1 MKLGMV
7 GLPNVGKSTLF
18 NAITNAG
25 AQSANY
31 PFCTIE
37 PNIGTVAVPDKRLD
51 KLAEMYQPD
60 KFTPAVIEF
69 VDIAG
74 LVKGASKGEGLGNK
88 FLSNIREVDA
98 IIHVVRCF
106 ESTEIIHVDGE
117 IGPARDIETINLEL
131 VFSDIDILD
140 RRIDKA
146 TKAAK
151 GDKKYLAEVGIDA
164 DEISGYILDAG
175 QPTAHFNVLKEHG
188 QDSRR
193 VIIDERAPIFYID
206 DTRKYAPMQIFNAE
220 NDIDNRYEQTQLLM
234 GTLKHFGHD
243 MERVDYRYMEGFR
256 HCRYLKEFPENDC
269 KFADYVSEFIAKYEV
284 K

>member
-151 GDKKYLAEVGIDA
+151 GDKKYLAEVD
-164 DEISGYILDAG
+164 LLNRVK
-175 QPTAHFNVLKEHG
+175 AHLE
-188 QDSRR
+188 
-193 VIIDERAPIFYID
+193 
-206 DTRKYAPMQIFNAE
+206 
-220 NDIDNRYEQTQLLM
+220 
-234 GTLKHFGHD
+234 
-243 MERVDYRYMEGFR
+243 EG
-256 HCRYLKEFPENDC
+256 KS
-269 KFADYVSEFIAKYEV
+269 A
-284 K
+284 